1 MLGGQSIVENDGQIT
16 RFGKLHSQLAKRGW
30 AAERPSTTVQV
41 DDHRMSTGTLG
52 HRYVGAKARAQLDV
66 LFETANCRKIMV
78 INGRQ
83 IFPSAPLRN
92 NVPGGIPGRQLTQN
106 LTVVFADHRS

>member
-1 MLGGQSIVENDGQIT
+1 
-16 RFGKLHSQLAKRGW
+16 
-30 AAERPSTTVQV
+30 
-41 DDHRMSTGTLG
+41 MSTGTLG

-106 LTVVFADHRS
+106 LTVVFADQIVTTPLSLRCFAARAGKLSLLIC